1 MASVSNITF
10 EQRYKENLLSP
21 SSCIP
26 SSGNILKNLST
37 EAKSSARTASSNFWV
52 TAAPNWLAASCSNEN
67 EFVTLVQSE
76 IRENP

>member
-1 MASVSNITF
+1 VSNITF
-10 EQRYKENLLSP
+10 EHRYSENLVRP

-37 EAKSSARTASSNFWV
+37 DAKSSARTASSNFCV
-52 TAAPNWLAASCSNEN
+52 TIAPNWVAASCSNEN

-76 IRENP
+76 IKENP